1 MVTKR
6 RGETVGKSKNNKN
19 MLKILLFIRVLMLN
33 NEAAFCDAF
42 AG

>member
-1 MVTKR
+1 MVTTR

-19 MLKILLFIRVLMLN
+19 MLKILLFIRILILN
-33 NEAAFCDAF
+33 NKAVFCDAF